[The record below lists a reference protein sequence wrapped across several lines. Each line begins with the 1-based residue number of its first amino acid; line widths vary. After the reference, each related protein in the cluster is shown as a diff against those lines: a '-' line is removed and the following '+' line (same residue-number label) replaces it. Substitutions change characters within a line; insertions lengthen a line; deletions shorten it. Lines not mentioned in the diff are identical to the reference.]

1 MRCSCYILL
10 SGYTDG
16 SMSSAVLT
24 DHFTVLSDSIRVRML
39 VVLEGRE
46 LTVSELCDITQSPQS
61 TVSRHLKTLSDGGW
75 VTSRPDGTRR
85 LYTFALDE
93 LNPSIQRLWDVVRDE
108 AASSATS
115 SEDDR
120 RLKLVLSNRRTQS
133 EAFFSSAAG
142 QWDKLREELF
152 GATSHLRAL
161 AGLLEPD
168 SVVGD
173 LGCGTGKVSE
183 WIGLFADR
191 VIAVDASREML
202 SAARQQ
208 LGSYKNIQLRQVSL
222 EKLPIE
228 DGALDIALMMLVL
241 HHLPEPKRVLIEA
254 ARTLKPGG
262 RLLVLDMLPHEHEE
276 YRQTMGHVW
285 LGFDEKQMT
294 RWLHAARFR
303 VIRWHIL
310 PPESK
315 TKGPSLFVATARR
328 T

>member
-1 MRCSCYILL
+1 
-10 SGYTDG
+10 
-16 SMSSAVLT
+16 MSSALLT
-24 DHFTVLSDSIRVRML
+24 DHFTVLSDTIRVRML

-61 TVSRHLKTLSDGGW
+61 TVSRHLKTLSDGSW

-85 LYTFALDE
+85 LYTFPVDE
-93 LNPSIQRLWDVVRDE
+93 QNVSIQRLWDVVRDE

-161 AGLLEPD
+161 AGLLEPGA
-168 SVVGD
+168 VVGD
-173 LGCGTGKVSE
+173 LGCGTGKISE
-183 WIGLFADR
+183 WLAPFAER

-202 SAARQQ
+202 AAARTH
-208 LGSYKNIQLRQVSL
+208 LASYKNIQLRQGSL

-228 DGALDIALMMLVL
+228 DEELDVALMMLVL
-241 HHLPEPKRVLIEA
+241 HHLPEPKRVLVEA

-262 RLLVLDMLPHEHEE
+262 RLLVLDMVPHEHEE
-276 YRQTMGHVW
+276 YRQTMGHIW

-303 VIRWHIL
+303 MIRRHIL

-315 TKGPSLFVATARR
+315 TKGPSLFVVTARR

>member
-1 MRCSCYILL
+1 
-10 SGYTDG
+10 
-16 SMSSAVLT
+16 MSSPVLA
-24 DHFTVLSDSIRVRML
+24 DHFTILSDTIRVRML

-75 VTSRPDGTRR
+75 ITSRPDGTRR
-85 LYTFALDE
+85 LYTFPLEE
-93 LNPSIQRLWDVVRDE
+93 LSASIQRLWDAIRDE
-108 AASSATS
+108 VASSATS

-120 RLKLVLSNRRTQS
+120 RLKLVLANRRTQS

-142 QWDKLREELF
+142 QWDKLREDLF

-161 AGLLEPD
+161 AGLLEPGTT
-168 SVVGD
+168 VGD
-173 LGCGTGKVSE
+173 LGCGTGKISE
-183 WIGLFADR
+183 WVGLFADR
-191 VIAVDASREML
+191 VIAVDSSREML
-202 SAARQQ
+202 EAARTH
-208 LGSYKNIQLRQVSL
+208 LASYKNIQLRQGSL

-228 DGALDIALMMLVL
+228 DEELDVALMMLVL
-241 HHLPEPKRVLIEA
+241 HHLPEPKRVLVEA

-262 RLLVLDMLPHEHEE
+262 RLLVLDMVSHEHEE

-303 VIRWHIL
+303 MIRSHIL

-328 T
+328 A

>member
-1 MRCSCYILL
+1 
-10 SGYTDG
+10 
-16 SMSSAVLT
+16 MSSAVLA
-24 DHFTVLSDSIRVRML
+24 DHFTVLSDTIRVRML

-46 LTVSELCDITQSPQS
+46 LTVSELCDVIQSPQS
-61 TVSRHLKTLSDGGW
+61 TVSRHLKNLSDGGW

-85 LYTFALDE
+85 LYTFPLED
-93 LNPSIQRLWDVVRDE
+93 LTPSIQRLWDVVRDE
-108 AASSATS
+108 AGSSPTA

-120 RLKLVLSNRRTQS
+120 RLKLVLAHRRTQS

-161 AGLLEPD
+161 AGLLEPG
-168 SVVGD
+168 STVGD

-183 WIGLFADR
+183 WISVFAER
-191 VIAVDASREML
+191 VIAVDASKEML
-202 SAARQQ
+202 SAARAQ
-208 LGSYKNIQLRQVSL
+208 LASHKNIQLRHGSL
-222 EKLPIE
+222 EKLPIA
-228 DGALDIALMMLVL
+228 DGELGVALMMLVL
-241 HHLPEPKRVLIEA
+241 HHLPEPKRVLTEA

-276 YRQTMGHVW
+276 YRQTMGHIW

-303 VIRWHIL
+303 AIRWHVL
-310 PPESK
+310 PTESK

-328 T
+328 A

>member
-1 MRCSCYILL
+1 
-10 SGYTDG
+10 
-16 SMSSAVLT
+16 MSSAVLT

-85 LYTFALDE
+85 LYTFPLDE
-93 LNPSIQRLWDVVRDE
+93 QNASIQRLWDVVRDE
-108 AASSATS
+108 AASSAPS

-120 RLKLVLSNRRTQS
+120 RLKLVLANRRTQS

-161 AGLLEPD
+161 AGLLEPG
-168 SVVGD
+168 SVVAD
-173 LGCGTGKVSE
+173 LGCGTGKISE
-183 WIGLFADR
+183 WIALFADR
-191 VIAVDASREML
+191 VIAVDASTEML
-202 SAARQQ
+202 AAARTQ
-208 LGSYKNIQLRQVSL
+208 LARYKNVQLRHGSL
-222 EKLPIE
+222 EKLPIA
-228 DGALDIALMMLVL
+228 DGELDVALMMLVL

-276 YRQTMGHVW
+276 YRQTMGHIW

-303 VIRWHIL
+303 TIRWHVL

-328 T
+328 A